1 MLSDRCM
8 GVLLGPIVIRLEVGT
23 GADGGWGDFFES
35 FFSGGGTGCE
45 GGVGGDRRRHLHELL
60 QHRRADPSLVGP
72 SNNTLAMKTKPVVK
86 NNQKGMK
93 TTETTNK
100 RNIPCHLHRK
110 RCSVDDNKE

>member
-45 GGVGGDRRRHLHELL
+45 GGVGGDRRRHLHESTNCSNKKSGLPRPSIKTVRSENRKVTEDIIANEGGGINLMDGGEQPPKITAILL
-60 QHRRADPSLVGP
+60 PS
-72 SNNTLAMKTKPVVK
+72 
-86 NNQKGMK
+86 
-93 TTETTNK
+93 
-100 RNIPCHLHRK
+100 
-110 RCSVDDNKE
+110 